1 MPAKPLTPL
10 QAQTVLNNWR
20 LHGDQNLVGTVE
32 RTLAMARMGGDPRV
46 DAAIILEA
54 VAAVYGAPGAPGAPG
69 WATATATATATKQRP
84 VKAVKRRGSFSR
96 LAGQLANALSM
107 WIATRGGR

>member
-1 MPAKPLTPL
+1 MPNKPLTPKPLTPL

-32 RTLAMARMGGDPRV
+32 RSLAMARMGGDPRV

-54 VAAVYGAPGAPGAPG
+54 VAAVYGAPGAPGR
-69 WATATATATATKQRP
+69 ATATATKQRP

-96 LAGQLANALSM
+96 LAGQVVNALSM